1 MTEEELNRLEAL
13 AIGVN
18 IERFDAGWYA
28 PAKIES
34 IVGKD
39 AEFIAAASP
48 ATIISLI
55 ALARVGLAV
64 TTWKI
69 PQTVS
74 LSRAGGVEGPSI
86 YLNDYR
92 ITGPKPW
99 GGATSMEDFKPVE
112 TRQIFAALG
121 FPLSSLPKPGGE

>member
-13 AIGVN
+13 ATHSRDN
-18 IERFDAGWYA
+18 RYAFAAIEPFNLL
-28 PAKIES
+28 
-34 IVGKD
+34 
-39 AEFIAAASP
+39 
-48 ATIISLI
+48 SLI

-64 TTWKI
+64 TKWAM
-69 PQTVS
+69 PDTVS

-86 YLNDYR
+86 YLNDHR

-99 GGATSMEDFKPVE
+99 GGATSMEDFKPVK

-121 FPLSSLPKPGGE
+121 FPFSALPKPGGE

>member
-1 MTEEELNRLEAL
+1 MTEEELYRLERNAFE
-13 AIGVN
+13 I
-18 IERFDAGWYA
+18 
-28 PAKIES
+28 AKMQYT
-34 IVGKD
+34 GLC
-39 AEFIAAASP
+39 ASEVR
-48 ATIISLI
+48 TVF

-99 GGATSMEDFKPVE
+99 GGATSMEDFKRVE